1 MAQELHKER
10 GEGYD
15 RNTMKPVVKNNLQ
28 NGEQSAGFKNLQ
40 TGEFLE
46 IMKIHD
52 SKDMDQFLETYE
64 ISIAEI
70 TNE

>member
-1 MAQELHKER
+1 MSQEIYKKR

-15 RNTMKPVVKNNLQ
+15 RDWMKPIVKNSFQ
-28 NGEQSAGFKNLQ
+28 KGEQTAGFKNLQ

-52 SKDMDQFLETYE
+52 SKDMDKFLEVYE

>member
-1 MAQELHKER
+1 MSQEIYRKR

-28 NGEQSAGFKNLQ
+28 NGEQTAGFKNLQ

-46 IMKIHD
+46 LMKIQD

-70 TNE
+70 TND